1 MQDSSHSSPG
11 PEILVGVITFHRPL
25 MLSALLDSLARQTLT
40 AGNDKI
46 ALVVVDNDP
55 GRSAEA
61 AFQEKSKPIP
71 FPATYLSEPKRG
83 IPFAR
88 NRILDEALSRNARY
102 IAFIDDDEMATED
115 WLEQLY
121 AVIRETG
128 ADAVQGP
135 VRYVP
140 EAGCAAWMA
149 EELAWRSR
157 RMQKHKEASVRPK
170 LSTRNVIMS
179 VRLVSELGLRFDE
192 SFALSGGSDVD
203 FFYRAHQKGSKNIW
217 TNRAL
222 VIETV
227 PLSRLTL
234 GFQLQRA
241 FRSAAGTTHSRCAIN
256 GWVATALLTFPK
268 IMGKLVMGLLQLL
281 TTGLFSRRQRLRA
294 LRSLA
299 LGVGHISGLA
309 GLRGSQYGQI
319 QGY

>member
-1 MQDSSHSSPG
+1 
-11 PEILVGVITFHRPL
+11 
-25 MLSALLDSLARQTLT
+25 MLPALLDSLARQTLA
-40 AGNDKI
+40 AGNDRI

-61 AFQEKSKPIP
+61 VFQEKSKSIP
-71 FPATYLSEPKRG
+71 FPAICLSEPKRG

-179 VRLVSELGLRFDE
+179 ARLVSGLGLRFDE

-203 FFYRAHQKGSKNIW
+203 FFYRAHQKGSK
-217 TNRAL
+217 TSGP
-222 VIETV
+222 TV
-227 PLSRLTL
+227 R
-234 GFQLQRA
+234 
-241 FRSAAGTTHSRCAIN
+241 
-256 GWVATALLTFPK
+256 W
-268 IMGKLVMGLLQLL
+268 
-281 TTGLFSRRQRLRA
+281 
-294 LRSLA
+294 
-299 LGVGHISGLA
+299 
-309 GLRGSQYGQI
+309 
-319 QGY
+319 